1 MSNYNQNGYG
11 YLSSKIKQIEHKV
24 ISIKAENT
32 VYLEEIETRLSA
44 IKQNNEILNVL
55 SRNLTAVGEMAQNME
70 ENLIIVP
77 NPERRKVFN
86 KIA

>member
-1 MSNYNQNGYG
+1 MNNYTQNG

-24 ISIKAENT
+24 ISIKVEND
-32 VYLEEIETRLSA
+32 VYLEEIEARLTT
-44 IKQNNEILNVL
+44 IKRNNKILDAL
-55 SRNLTAVGEMAQNME
+55 SYNLTALGEMARNLE

-77 NPERRKVFN
+77 NPEKGKVFN

>member
-1 MSNYNQNGYG
+1 MNNYTQNG

-24 ISIKAENT
+24 ISIKAEND
-32 VYLEEIETRLSA
+32 VYLEEIEARLTT
-44 IKQNNEILNVL
+44 IKRNNKILDAL
-55 SRNLTAVGEMAQNME
+55 KYNLTALGEMARNLE

-77 NPERRKVFN
+77 NPEKGKVFN